1 MTWYLRHI
9 DAHKDELMET
19 LKGNNYIGSL
29 LELTEAFV
37 PVLESS
43 ARAAA
48 PLGAMA
54 RIRAALDT
62 LHHVTKARVYIIF
75 LSYIPSLFIFFLIQ
89 IIL

>member
-1 MTWYLRHI
+1 MYYFLILSRSDNH
-9 DAHKDELMET
+9 
-19 LKGNNYIGSL
+19 IGSL

-48 PLGAMA
+48 PLATMA

-62 LHHVTKARVYIIF
+62 LHHVTKVGFQAR
-75 LSYIPSLFIFFLIQ
+75 SDLFK
-89 IIL
+89 